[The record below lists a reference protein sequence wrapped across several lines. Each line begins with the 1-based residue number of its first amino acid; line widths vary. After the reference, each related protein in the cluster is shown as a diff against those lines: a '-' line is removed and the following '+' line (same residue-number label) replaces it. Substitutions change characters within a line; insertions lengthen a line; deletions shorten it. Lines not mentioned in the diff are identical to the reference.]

1 MAVQQLSIF
10 AENQPGSLVA
20 ITDILQQAGIDIR
33 AMSIADTQDF
43 GIVRL
48 IVSDTDK
55 ACRALSSAECLVT
68 RTAVVAAA
76 IPDRPGA
83 LTELVHL
90 LADHSINL
98 EYMYAFV
105 TPARQ
110 SACVVL
116 RVQDPA
122 RTETLLSGHGIPC
135 FTEEEIRN
143 L

>member
-1 MAVQQLSIF
+1 MISQLTVF
-10 AENQPGSLVA
+10 LQNEKGRLAAACRA
-20 ITDILQQAGIDIR
+20 ISDAGIN
-33 AMSIADTQDF
+33 MHSLFLADTQDF

-105 TPARQ
+105 TPSRQ

-122 RTETLLSGHGIPC
+122 RTETLLSGQGIPC